1 MGLKLYLLK
10 NPRLRVDHASY
21 EYYDAIV
28 VVAASE
34 SEARQIHPDDNWN
47 VEHSFEDV
55 WALSLDQVQV
65 TYLGEAAPELTDGIV
80 LKSFNLF

>member
-10 NPRLRVDHASY
+10 NPRLRGHHASY

-34 SEARQIHPDDNWN
+34 AEARQIHPNGSWN
-47 VEHSFEDV
+47 IQYFYQDV
-55 WALSLDQVQV
+55 WALLSDQVEV
-65 TYLGEAAPELTDGIV
+65 TYLGEAAPELMAGVV
-80 LKSFNLF
+80 LKSFNAA